1 MKKAKK
7 AEIEASILEQLKV
20 HGGDSAVYRD
30 LVSTFMDLYTV
41 KEHLRADIKK
51 RGVKVETEM
60 STRVKKIVTNES
72 LKELMD
78 VNQHM
83 LLILD
88 KLGIKPSDCAG
99 GAGIDNDM

>member
-7 AEIEASILEQLKV
+7 AEIEASILEQLKN
-20 HGGDSAVYRD
+20 HGGDLAVYHD
-30 LVSTFMDLYTV
+30 LVGTFMDLYTV
-41 KEHLRADIKK
+41 KERLRADIKK

-88 KLGIKPSDCAG
+88 KLGIKPSECAG
-99 GAGIDNDM
+99 GAGIDDDM